1 MSRAAIYRVAG
12 IAAVLGLAADQL
24 SKWAVIR
31 YMADRANQPAEVLPV
46 LGLVMWW
53 NRDTS
58 FNLLH
63 GNGAYG
69 PYVFSLASLVIIG
82 FLVLWLSRV
91 ERPVLAVAI
100 GAVIGGALGNVVDRL
115 RFGAVADFIDAHVG
129 EHHWP
134 AFNVGDSLIVVGVA
148 VLALDGL
155 FGDGKTTNGMGRRE
169 KS

>member
-1 MSRAAIYRVAG
+1 MTLRSRLHRLAALAAI
-12 IAAVLGLAADQL
+12 LGLVADQA

-31 YMADRANQPAEVLPV
+31 YMAARNDEPAEILPV
-46 LGLVMWW
+46 FNLVMWW

-63 GNGAYG
+63 IGSAYG
-69 PYVFSLASLVIIG
+69 PYVFSLASLVIIAL
-82 FLVLWLSRV
+82 LVLWLSRI
-91 ERPVLAVAI
+91 EKAVLAIAI

-115 RFGAVADFIDAHVG
+115 RFGAVADFFDAHIG
-129 EHHWP
+129 DHHWP

-155 FGDGKTTNGMGRRE
+155 FGDGKTTGMGRRE
-169 KS
+169 RS

>member
-1 MSRAAIYRVAG
+1 LIRAAIYRLAG
-12 IAAVLGLAADQL
+12 ITAVLGLLADQA

-31 YMADRANQPAEVLPV
+31 YMAGRDNQPADVLPV
-46 LGLVMWW
+46 FGLVMWW
-53 NRDTS
+53 NHDTS
-58 FNLLH
+58 FNLLR
-63 GNGAYG
+63 GDSAYG
-69 PYVFSLASLVIIG
+69 PYVFSLASLVIVG
-82 FLVLWLSRV
+82 LLVLWLYRV

-115 RFGAVADFIDAHVG
+115 RFGAVADFLDAHIG

-155 FGDGKTTNGMGRRE
+155 FGDGKSTSGMGRRE
-169 KS
+169 RS